1 MSTRQSQTDREY
13 YISPDDEGKH
23 EAHSTRERCDR
34 QATET
39 DAKYLEQESPVESV
53 VIKEVS
59 AHDSMPSLAISGSK
73 HQFFEGL
80 NFVTKEQPELNLQC
94 YTQTP
99 TLAFTYEST
108 PSQRPFE
115 INQDTQNWTS
125 DLFFQPD
132 KQTGVNLLNRRGEEA
147 ECYDL
152 EEMIPAVVITQPEED
167 LNQSE
172 NTMLST
178 VDMVSSNVSPSDSTE
193 FTSSD
198 LQSLKSDTVSLISG
212 KSDDQEGPEEDTQS
226 VTASSV
232 MSLFHRMQMDPVE
245 KEWLRCAAL
254 GKYSA
259 LYILLQQDNTLV
271 SKKGYTPLHLASLH
285 GHSNIIQLLI
295 NNYNAKVNIRD
306 YHGKRAAHYWNGNM
320 DIFCKHGSHSGGRWS
335 GGRRGQCYAQL
346 SALLSRSR
354 SHSNISVMGASPII
368 RKNQSPSP

>member
-1 MSTRQSQTDREY
+1 MTLCHPLRFQDQS
-13 YISPDDEGKH
+13 IN
-23 EAHSTRERCDR
+23 
-34 QATET
+34 
-39 DAKYLEQESPVESV
+39 
-53 VIKEVS
+53 
-59 AHDSMPSLAISGSK
+59 
-73 HQFFEGL
+73 FFEGL

-132 KQTGVNLLNRRGEEA
+132 RQTGVNLLNRRGEEA

-271 SKKGYTPLHLASLH
+271 SKKTALHWAAKQGHVEMADMMARCGADVNQRAMPKSISGTIMAREQLITGTATWIFFANTDRILVADGQEGGGANVTLSCQPFCLAH
-285 GHSNIIQLLI
+285 GVT
-295 NNYNAKVNIRD
+295 AT
-306 YHGKRAAHYWNGNM
+306 
-320 DIFCKHGSHSGGRWS
+320 
-335 GGRRGQCYAQL
+335 
-346 SALLSRSR
+346 
-354 SHSNISVMGASPII
+354 SVWRCAPVL
-368 RKNQSPSP
+368 

>member
-1 MSTRQSQTDREY
+1 
-13 YISPDDEGKH
+13 
-23 EAHSTRERCDR
+23 
-34 QATET
+34 
-39 DAKYLEQESPVESV
+39 
-53 VIKEVS
+53 
-59 AHDSMPSLAISGSK
+59 MPSLAISGSK

-271 SKKGYTPLHLASLH
+271 SKKTALHWAAKQGRVEMADMMARCGADVNQRAGYTPLHLASLH

>member
-1 MSTRQSQTDREY
+1 MTLCHPLRFQDQS
-13 YISPDDEGKH
+13 IN
-23 EAHSTRERCDR
+23 
-34 QATET
+34 
-39 DAKYLEQESPVESV
+39 
-53 VIKEVS
+53 
-59 AHDSMPSLAISGSK
+59 
-73 HQFFEGL
+73 FFEGL

-132 KQTGVNLLNRRGEEA
+132 RQTGVNLLNRRGEEA

-271 SKKGYTPLHLASLH
+271 SKKMPKSISGTIMAREQLITGTATWIFFANTDRILVADGQEGGGANVTLSCQPFCLAH
-285 GHSNIIQLLI
+285 GVT
-295 NNYNAKVNIRD
+295 AT
-306 YHGKRAAHYWNGNM
+306 
-320 DIFCKHGSHSGGRWS
+320 
-335 GGRRGQCYAQL
+335 
-346 SALLSRSR
+346 
-354 SHSNISVMGASPII
+354 SVWRCAPVL
-368 RKNQSPSP
+368 